1 MPTIKEIEKNL
12 ERIETIK
19 NLTNIYHQIAN
30 LRMKKVREEVLRNRK
45 FFEELLSCYQRIKT
59 AYLFFLKE
67 KKIKERK
74 ILLLKGKREKVIIF
88 LSANHF
94 FYGTLIL
101 DIWSKILSYLKEN
114 KADLIV
120 VGRVGKYLAERSGF
134 GHKMFYF
141 ELDDE
146 KPEKENIT
154 GIIEFAKD
162 YKKILVF
169 YGRYKTVLT
178 QEPTMSEISELPFE
192 EKGGEIKK
200 YLFEPSPEAVLEFFE
215 REIVVTLFNQCLL
228 EHQLAR
234 YASRMIAMYRAREN
248 AKNLREKMETIRNK
262 LLRQKSNKE
271 QIELFTK
278 IKI

>member
-74 ILLLKGKREKVIIF
+74 IPLLKGKREKVIIF

-262 LLRQKSNKE
+262 LLRQKLNKE

>member
-1 MPTIKEIEKNL
+1 MPTLREIKENL

-19 NLTNIYHQIAN
+19 NLTNIYHQIAA
-30 LRMKKVREEVLRNRK
+30 LRMKKVREGVLRNRK
-45 FFEELLSCYQRIKT
+45 FFKELLSCYQRIKT
-59 AYLFFLKE
+59 AYLFS
-67 KKIKERK
+67 
-74 ILLLKGKREKVIIF
+74 LKGKRIKERRIPLLKGEKEKVIIF

-101 DIWSKILSYLKEN
+101 DIWSKILPYLKEN
-114 KADLIV
+114 EADLVV
-120 VGRVGKYLAERSGF
+120 VGRVGKYSAERSGF

-146 KPEKENIT
+146 KPEKENIA

-162 YKKILVF
+162 YKKIIVF

-178 QEPTMSEISELPFE
+178 QEPVMSEISELPFE
-192 EKGGEIKK
+192 EKKGEIKK

-215 REIVVTLFNQCLL
+215 SEIIISLFNQCLL

-234 YASRMIAMYRAREN
+234 YASRTIAMYRAREN
-248 AKNLREKMETIRNK
+248 AKDLRKKLETIKNK
-262 LLRQKSNKE
+262 LVREKSNKE
-271 QIELFTK
+271 QIELFAK